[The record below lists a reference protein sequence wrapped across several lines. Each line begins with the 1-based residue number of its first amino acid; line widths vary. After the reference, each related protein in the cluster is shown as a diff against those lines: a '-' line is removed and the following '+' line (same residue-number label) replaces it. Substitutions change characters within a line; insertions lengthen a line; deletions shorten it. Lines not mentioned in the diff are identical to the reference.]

1 MDGPVIE
8 NMCNFKI
15 ENFNINNLFKTF
27 VLKVSFNDIEYS
39 DLRFS
44 KLLNS
49 FENQLK
55 FIRDNKD
62 IKHIFLYFD
71 LSNAKLVI
79 QTKKIKEFIDLI
91 LNYSD
96 MFENKLICTQLFA
109 DNSLMTFISKT
120 ILLFY
125 KTVKPLKILDNN
137 EIDEKFIL
145 DNINNLSNDK

>member
-1 MDGPVIE
+1 MDEPVIE